1 MVLVP
6 RAFLK
11 ELAPEKPDPD
21 AHDGPCC
28 STFSDEGG
36 LWLSDGCTCCNSSD
50 AENAEQWRTAMNAV
64 AKFDKLLAKH
74 GLDRATI
81 GANESRSESN

>member
-1 MVLVP
+1 
-6 RAFLK
+6 
-11 ELAPEKPDPD
+11 
-21 AHDGPCC
+21 
-28 STFSDEGG
+28 
-36 LWLSDGCTCCNSSD
+36 
-50 AENAEQWRTAMNAV
+50 MNAV